1 MTAPTTNGTTP
12 RPASPPMAGGIR
24 GAILA
29 AIIALIAKV
38 GMPAEYSDPVVAAVS
53 ALVGFGLA
61 WVGKVIRNKYP
72 WVPSFLIPI

>member
-1 MTAPTTNGTTP
+1 MSAPTNGTTP
-12 RPASPPMAGGIR
+12 RPASAPAVGGIR

-38 GMPAEYSDPVVAAVS
+38 GLPQEFSDPVVAAVS
-53 ALVGFGLA
+53 AIVGFGLA
-61 WVGKVIRNKYP
+61 WIGKVIRDKYP